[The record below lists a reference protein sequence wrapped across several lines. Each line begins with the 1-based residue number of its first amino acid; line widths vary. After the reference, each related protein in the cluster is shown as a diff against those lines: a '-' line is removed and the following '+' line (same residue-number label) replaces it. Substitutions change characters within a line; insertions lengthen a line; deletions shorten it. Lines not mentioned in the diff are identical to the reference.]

1 MKLFFASDIHGS
13 IAAARAML
21 AAFER
26 EGAERLFLLG
36 DALYHGP
43 RNDLPAAYAPK
54 EVISLLNGVA
64 DRIFAVRGNC
74 DTEVDQMVLSFPV
87 LAEYAVL
94 PLEKGVAYL
103 THGHRPLPPLMPTD
117 IVISGHTHVAGV
129 SHTPCGHI
137 NLNPGSVSIP
147 KGDTPPA
154 YMVYENGVFSVRR
167 LDNGEELASYAVT
180 Q

>member
-13 IAAARAML
+13 ATAACAML
-21 AAFER
+21 AAFEK
-26 EGAERLFLLG
+26 EGAQRLVLLG

-43 RNDLPAAYAPK
+43 RNDLPDAYAPK

-87 LAEYAVL
+87 LADYAVL
-94 PLEKGVAYL
+94 PLDGCVGYL
-103 THGHRPLPPLMPTD
+103 THGHKPLPPLMPTD
-117 IVISGHTHVAGV
+117 IVISGHTHVAGK
-129 SHTPCGHI
+129 SMTPCGHV

-147 KGDTPPA
+147 KGGTPPA
-154 YMVYENGVFSVRR
+154 YMVYENGVFSIRR
-167 LDNGEELASYAVT
+167 LDSGEEIERYLLGE
-180 Q
+180 

>member
-1 MKLFFASDIHGS
+1 MKLLFASDIHGS
-13 IAAARAML
+13 IDAARAVL

-26 EGAERLFLLG
+26 EGASRLVLLG
-36 DALYHGP
+36 DVLYHGP

-103 THGHRPLPPLMPTD
+103 THGHKPLPPLMPDD
-117 IVISGHTHVAGV
+117 IVISGHTHLTGI
-129 SHTPCGHI
+129 STTSSGHI

-147 KGDTPPA
+147 KGGTSPA
-154 YMVYENGVFSVRR
+154 YMIYENGVFSIRH
-167 LDNGEELASYAVT
+167 LDSGEEIDRYVVSE
-180 Q
+180 